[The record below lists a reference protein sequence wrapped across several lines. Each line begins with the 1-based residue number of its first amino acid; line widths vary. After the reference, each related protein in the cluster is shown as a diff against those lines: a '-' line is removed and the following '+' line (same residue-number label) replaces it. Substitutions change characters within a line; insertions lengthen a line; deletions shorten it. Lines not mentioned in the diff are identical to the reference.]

1 MHVPNGICTGHLD
14 RCRLQALGGL
24 LRNAASGSSAN
35 IMREEDAAAKKAKQ
49 DAEENNREAIGLA
62 EEAAAA
68 EAHVR
73 TIDDYFHMGIALTDG
88 MGLIAESMVWDDR
101 GLIAES
107 MGGTSLQTTI

>member
-1 MHVPNGICTGHLD
+1 
-14 RCRLQALGGL
+14 
-24 LRNAASGSSAN
+24 
-35 IMREEDAAAKKAKQ
+35 MREEDAAAKKAKQ